1 MTTPPLVPLVGSQ
14 RSELPQAASAG
25 PIDAAEQ
32 VELTIITR
40 RVVALPR
47 TADGAPVRMSRAE
60 LRQRYGSVPADHELV
75 ANVLTSMDP
84 AIYVTG
90 QDAGSRRM
98 SVAGRLAPSPAR
110 SAPSSAW

>member
-25 PIDAAEQ
+25 PTDPAEQ
-32 VELTIITR
+32 VELTLITR

-47 TADGAPVRMSRAE
+47 TADDAPVRMSRAE

-75 ANVLTSMDP
+75 ADVLTSIDP
-84 AIYVTG
+84 AIRVTG
-90 QDAGSRRM
+90 EDAGSRRIT
-98 SVAGRLAPSPAR
+98 VTGPL
-110 SAPSSAW
+110 